1 MTPTIKDVAAA
12 AGVSIGTVS
21 KVINKSGFVSEKIRE
36 RILLAITLLNYKPNA
51 VARSLKQ
58 SKTHLI
64 GIIVDDISNLYMMR
78 IIKSVENLAKE
89 MEYNLISCSH
99 NNRPEEEKKAL
110 QWLMEKRVDGIIMV
124 PTGSNLNELNMPNNI
139 PVILVD
145 RKVEKASFDTVVH
158 ENINT
163 SITLVQHLYL
173 HGHRKLLF
181 IHGAFHHSVEVERVN
196 GIRKAIHLL
205 GLDVDTQVF
214 LEVGA
219 TLEHISA
226 EVRKYLEHSGLP
238 EGIYATNHLALAGT
252 IRALWDMGVHVPED
266 VSVVGFGD
274 IDMFGI
280 LRPSFTLAKEDPY
293 EVGKIA
299 SEILFER
306 IEFDKYFEQPKEF
319 LVTPKLTIGTS
330 CGTHTRS

>member
-36 RILLAITLLNYKPNA
+36 RVLLAITLLNYKPNA

-64 GIIVDDISNLYMMR
+64 GIIVDDISNLYMMK
-78 IIKSVENLAKE
+78 IIKSVENLATE

-99 NNRPEEEKKAL
+99 NNRPEEERKAL
-110 QWLMEKRVDGIIMV
+110 QRLMEKRVDGIIMV
-124 PTGSNLNELNMPNNI
+124 PTGSNLDELNMPNNI

-145 RKVEKASFDTVVH
+145 RKVENARFDTVVH

-173 HGHRKLLF
+173 HGRRKFLF
-181 IHGAFHHSVEVERVN
+181 IHGALRHSVEIERVN
-196 GIRKAIHLL
+196 GIKKAIHLL
-205 GLDVDTQVF
+205 GLDMSAQVF

-219 TLEHISA
+219 ALGHISA

-252 IRALWDMGVHVPED
+252 VRALWDMGVQVPEE
-266 VSVVGFGD
+266 VSVAGFGD
-274 IDMFGI
+274 IDTYGL
-280 LRPSFTLAKEDPY
+280 LRPSFTLAKEDPC

-299 SEILFER
+299 SELLFER
-306 IEFDKYFEQPKEF
+306 IEFDKQVDQPKEF
-319 LVTPKLTIGTS
+319 LVTPKITIGTS
-330 CGTHTRS
+330 CGTHVRP